1 MEQEEEL
8 QSIME
13 LDKQNEMSYGGQ
25 MQELTS
31 AAFLRP
37 FKCVG
42 VIYLLYALSGVHII
56 HTYTLTF
63 LEVNLI
69 LYSEPELQSKVIV
82 FPQEASGQNMNFLS
96 PHDAAIALGTFKL
109 AASVATDIRSK
120 RACVAA

>member
-63 LEVNLI
+63 LEVNLM
-69 LYSEPELQSKVIV
+69 LCLDVFYEKTFQWKSNCFPSGSLWTKYELSIT
-82 FPQEASGQNMNFLS
+82 S
-96 PHDAAIALGTFKL
+96 
-109 AASVATDIRSK
+109 
-120 RACVAA
+120 